1 MTLSK
6 LIINLFRLV
15 LIFSIII
22 ITCLA
27 IAKIEFPAVEDIN
40 DKFSHLVAFY
50 FLAFVL
56 DFSFP
61 RKHFDI
67 RKVLLLLTYGF
78 ILELVQYN
86 LPHREFSV
94 FDLATDGIGILLY
107 WLSIPLLR
115 RFSYLKQRWE

>member
-6 LIINLFRLV
+6 KSINIFRLI
-15 LIFSIII
+15 LIFSLVA
-22 ITCLA
+22 ITYLA
-27 IAKIEFPAVEDIN
+27 IVKIEFPAAEDIN
-40 DKFSHLVAFY
+40 DKFSHFVAFY
-50 FLAFVL
+50 FLAFVF

-61 RKHFDI
+61 RMDFDI
-67 RKVLLLLTYGF
+67 RKVLLLLVYGF

-94 FDLATDGIGILLY
+94 FDLAADGTGVLVY
-107 WLSIPLLR
+107 WLSVPLLQ